1 LNLQVD
7 KGIAMKLVAS
17 LLLVCA
23 LAVVSCVATPTYAD
37 QPRMEAALRSLQ
49 EARQHLAQATH
60 DKGGHRAEALQAVD
74 RAIAQTRKGIEY
86 DRRVLSPNEN
96 RK

>member
-23 LAVVSCVATPTYAD
+23 LAVVSCVSTTTYAD
-37 QPRMEAALRSLQ
+37 QPHMEAALRSLQ